1 MMPAVPDVCFPLAES
16 RDMFR
21 IINFSPFAMGCVCV
35 CVLREGEGEG
45 EGGGEREL

>member
-21 IINFSPFAMGCVCV
+21 IITFSPFAMGCVCV
-35 CVLREGEGEG
+35 CVEGGG
-45 EGGGEREL
+45 GGGGGEREL